1 MSNTS
6 PSTITSVRRVAVVAA
21 CVAAVSLAA
30 ACQRQ
35 DTQPNGNGPTKSPPP
50 ANGFAGAPSNPET
63 HATLSAANVPSYDTA
78 GEAAMSV
85 SAITPALIAQ
95 GRTIYS
101 GHGAGSASCFSCHG
115 ANAEGTTAGPHL
127 RRADWIDADGSYGSI
142 VRLIINGVP
151 HPRAFPNPMPAYGGG
166 VMTFEEVKAVAAYVY
181 SLNHATN
188 TSTSEATGAAPAAA
202 DARSGSAAG
211 IGAAA
216 APGV

>member
-1 MSNTS
+1 MPDTS
-6 PSTITSVRRVAVVAA
+6 PSTRNRRPGVAALAAVV
-21 CVAAVSLAA
+21 VAVSLAS

-35 DTQPNGNGPTKSPPP
+35 DTPPDGNGPAKAPP
-50 ANGFAGAPSNPET
+50 AATGFAGAPSNPET

-85 SAITPALIAQ
+85 AAITPALIAQ

-115 ANAEGTTAGPHL
+115 ANAEGTSAGPHL

-151 HPRAFPNPMPAYGGG
+151 HPRAFPNTMPAYGGG
-166 VMTFEEVKAVAAYVY
+166 VMTFEEVKAVGAYVY
-181 SLNHATN
+181 SLNHAVH
-188 TSTSEATGAAPAAA
+188 SAPGAA
-202 DARSGSAAG
+202 
-211 IGAAA
+211 
-216 APGV
+216 

>member
-1 MSNTS
+1 MPHTS
-6 PSTITSVRRVAVVAA
+6 PSIRHRRAGVAA
-21 CVAAVSLAA
+21 FVIAVSVAT

-35 DTQPNGNGPTKSPPP
+35 DTQPNGNGPAKAPPP
-50 ANGFAGAPSNPET
+50 ATGFAGAPSNPET

-78 GEAAMSV
+78 GEAAMSA

-115 ANAEGTTAGPHL
+115 ANAEGTKAGPHL

-166 VMTFEEVKAVAAYVY
+166 VMTFEEVKAVGAYVY
-181 SLNHATN
+181 SLNHATH
-188 TSTSEATGAAPAAA
+188 
-202 DARSGSAAG
+202 SASS
-211 IGAAA
+211 AAA
-216 APGV
+216 AVAASGPTPAPGL